1 MSAGLQTFL
10 MYLIAIL
17 MLLFTVSIHEI
28 GHFLMGLKFKVN
40 VKEISIGIGP
50 RLAWKTTKSGI
61 KISLK
66 LIPLVAYV
74 LFDSKQ
80 LRELYA
86 DDIEDKNYNW
96 YMSPLPEGKKL
107 LEDTKMWQYL
117 LIMVAG
123 VAVNFI
129 SFLILWPCCWATFRA
144 NGFVLDNP
152 FVSLGLSLKAI
163 GSCMV
168 FKGGNGSNIFVDIP
182 DLAGNNN
189 WGLIFFQLLILMNLI
204 TAVFNIIPF
213 PPLDGW
219 KVFERIYIQKAKKP
233 ISEKVETILSLI
245 GLFLMVY
252 IFISS
257 ILVKWI
263 HW

>member
-1 MSAGLQTFL
+1 

-17 MLLFTVSIHEI
+17 MLLFTVSIHEL
-28 GHFLMGLKFKVN
+28 GHFFVGVLFKVN
-40 VKEISIGIGP
+40 VKEVSIGIGP
-50 RLAWKTTKSGI
+50 RLVSKTTKSGL

-80 LRELYA
+80 LRNLYA
-86 DDIEDKNYNW
+86 DEIEDKNYSW
-96 YMSPLPEGKKL
+96 YMSPIPEGKKL
-107 LEDTKMWQYL
+107 LEETKMWQYI
-117 LIMVAG
+117 LIMIAG
-123 VAVNFI
+123 VSVNFI
-129 SFLILWPCCWATFRA
+129 SFLILWPCCWAVFKA
-144 NGFVLDNP
+144 NSVELINP
-152 FVSLGLSLKAI
+152 FVSLGLSIKAI
-163 GSCMV
+163 ACCMV

-219 KVFERIYIQKAKKP
+219 KVIERIYVQKTKKQIP
-233 ISEKVETILSLI
+233 EKIETVLSLI
-245 GLFLMVY
+245 GMFLMVY
-252 IFISS
+252 IFVSS
-257 ILVKWI
+257 ILVKWLY
-263 HW
+263 W